1 MDVGFEIPGLAV
13 NTLVTKLQ
21 RNRNGESA
29 RHLYA
34 LAVAEDITTHHRA
47 KAACRELTTL
57 LGHECEVIMHVWLL
71 PELRFSELKAI
82 AADEAFAADL
92 IIISIHR
99 DTQLPDEIRDWVD
112 LWLERPRAHPAIVLA
127 LLDDAFEQDDPS
139 KPMHPYLEEIAK
151 RGNLEVLF
159 QSNDLAGDS
168 GILELTH
175 PRFESG
181 VGQNPSSLFE
191 DGNDDATVECV
202 PPIVPLTL
210 NVTTL

>member
-1 MDVGFEIPGLAV
+1 M
-13 NTLVTKLQ
+13 
-21 RNRNGESA
+21 
-29 RHLYA
+29 YA
-34 LAVAEDITTHHRA
+34 LAVAEDIATHHRA

-168 GILELTH
+168 GILELIS
-175 PRFESG
+175 PRCELGTNEQPGPSPESE
-181 VGQNPSSLFE
+181 S
-191 DGNDDATVECV
+191 DDATPNWV
-202 PPIVPLTL
+202 PPAVPLTL
-210 NVTTL
+210 NATPS